1 MFLREDEHDIQRHAK
16 IDTGIG
22 IVWIF
27 PEQFANSVQ
36 AVVQRVF
43 VQKHHLSGMHDIAV
57 LIQITPEGIDQIHAS
72 GCVRKSLQRAGN
84 KMSAFFF

>member
-22 IVWIF
+22 IAWIF
-27 PEQFANSVQ
+27 PEQLANSVQ

-43 VQKHHLSGMHDIAV
+43 V
-57 LIQITPEGIDQIHAS
+57 
-72 GCVRKSLQRAGN
+72 
-84 KMSAFFF
+84 

>member
-16 IDTGIG
+16 IDPGIG

-36 AVVQRVF
+36 AVVQRV
-43 VQKHHLSGMHDIAV
+43 LCRNI
-57 LIQITPEGIDQIHAS
+57 I
-72 GCVRKSLQRAGN
+72 
-84 KMSAFFF
+84 